1 MLQEHQFSEAR
12 RQFSAL
18 YDSIYNSL
26 KPVVIRRGRQEE
38 VLLLRKDMLKSLLEK
53 FSLKAVAF
61 EEEDGSVTLALDE
74 LDVAVNAPSL
84 EEAVSDLVQELKI
97 YARDYLD
104 RAQLFLNAPN
114 RRHHLPYILRV
125 ALCNSDEEVKGLVEV
140 VCRQNLGN

>member
-18 YDSIYNSL
+18 YDSIYNAL

-74 LDVAVNAPSL
+74 LDIAVNAPSL
-84 EEAVSDLVQELKI
+84 EEAVNELVQELKL

-125 ALCNSDEEVKGLVEV
+125 ALCNSDEEVKDLVEV